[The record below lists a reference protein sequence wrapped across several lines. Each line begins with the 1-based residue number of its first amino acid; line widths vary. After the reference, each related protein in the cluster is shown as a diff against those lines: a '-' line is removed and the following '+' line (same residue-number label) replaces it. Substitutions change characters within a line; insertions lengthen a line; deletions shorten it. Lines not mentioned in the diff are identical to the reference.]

1 MSETELY
8 EPIKK
13 LLEFQGYVVRGEVGV
28 IDIFAM
34 KGETSIAV
42 ELKNHI
48 TLKLVYQA
56 IDRQKIADYVYIAI
70 PKSAQKSHQSSYRSF
85 MLLLRRLSIGLMIVE
100 KDQAQVILDAKDY
113 DMTVNKKRNK
123 QKKLRII
130 NEFSHLESQMNL
142 GGSRGKKMT
151 VYREKAIKI
160 ANAIE
165 KYGTLSPKSIKEM
178 TLVIETASIL
188 QKNYYGWFTHISRG
202 QYGLSESGLKEIRKY
217 NSNL

>member
-1 MSETELY
+1 
-8 EPIKK
+8 
-13 LLEFQGYVVRGEVGV
+13 
-28 IDIFAM
+28 
-34 KGETSIAV
+34 
-42 ELKNHI
+42 
-48 TLKLVYQA
+48 
-56 IDRQKIADYVYIAI
+56 
-70 PKSAQKSHQSSYRSF
+70 
-85 MLLLRRLSIGLMIVE
+85 
-100 KDQAQVILDAKDY
+100 
-113 DMTVNKKRNK
+113 
-123 QKKLRII
+123 
-130 NEFSHLESQMNL
+130 
-142 GGSRGKKMT
+142 